1 MAWPPPRCP
10 WSPAPTSSRRLQ
22 NDGRATPQLGQGSRR
37 RDAVRIA
44 QVAGRGVRGRTGNP
58 VPRAG
63 RPRPVRRNTAFLA
76 RRPRRRSHLDAAADG
91 GTPGRTEGLSHR
103 PGVHQT
109 QRPRSR
115 PYQPADSGGVGRGGR
130 LSVPHQLADVFGGDV
145 QPSRVRSRRRRIS
158 RRRHPACADGEGG
171 DPHRSR
177 PAVTPIYPFSAIV
190 GHDRLRLALLL
201 CAVRPEIGGVLIRG
215 EKGTAKSTAVRA
227 LAHVLAEVDG
237 ASLVELPIGAT
248 EDRVVGSLDLQK
260 VLRDGEHAFSPG
272 LLARAHGGVLYV
284 DEVNLLHD
292 HLVDVILDAA
302 AMGRVH
308 VERDGVSHSHEAR
321 FVLIGTMNPEEGE
334 LRPQLLDRFGLTVDV
349 HASRDVEVRADVIR
363 QRMAFEAEPAVFA
376 ERYAEADAELARRV
390 AAARLRVG
398 SVALPDNELRRI
410 AALCAAFDVDG
421 MRADLVVARTA
432 VAHAAWRGASV
443 VAEEDIRVAA
453 ELALPHR
460 RRRDPFDDP
469 GLDPEQLD
477 DAMAQARGAADEPD
491 PDPPG
496 GGESTSAESSED
508 AVPQRNSASHSR
520 PSAAPSP
527 VFRTRAL
534 VVPGVGEGAPGR
546 RSRAR
551 NRTGKAISATDER
564 DAGHGVH
571 VFGTLLATAARQRH
585 PGAPR
590 PQPEDV
596 RRAIREGREGNLVI
610 FVVDA
615 SGSMAARD
623 RMSAVSGATLS
634 LLRDAYQRR
643 DKVAVIT
650 FRQQDAQLL
659 LPPTTSVHIAGR
671 RLARFDT
678 GGKTPLAQGLLAAR
692 DVVVREKAR
701 DRARRSLVVVLTDGR
716 ATGGPDPLGRARV
729 AAARLVAEG
738 AAAVVIDCETSY
750 VRLGWA
756 EELAMQLGAPSVRLA
771 QLRADALTDVVRTAA

>member
-1 MAWPPPRCP
+1 
-10 WSPAPTSSRRLQ
+10 
-22 NDGRATPQLGQGSRR
+22 
-37 RDAVRIA
+37 
-44 QVAGRGVRGRTGNP
+44 
-58 VPRAG
+58 
-63 RPRPVRRNTAFLA
+63 
-76 RRPRRRSHLDAAADG
+76 
-91 GTPGRTEGLSHR
+91 
-103 PGVHQT
+103 
-109 QRPRSR
+109 
-115 PYQPADSGGVGRGGR
+115 
-130 LSVPHQLADVFGGDV
+130 
-145 QPSRVRSRRRRIS
+145 
-158 RRRHPACADGEGG
+158 
-171 DPHRSR
+171 
-177 PAVTPIYPFSAIV
+177 VTPYPFSALV
-190 GHDRLRLALLL
+190 GHDRLRLALVL
-201 CAVRPEIGGVLIRG
+201 CAVQREIGGVLIRG
-215 EKGTAKSTAVRA
+215 EKGTAKSTAVRG
-227 LAHVLAEVDG
+227 LAAVLSAVDED
-237 ASLVELPIGAT
+237 ARLVELPIGAT
-248 EDRVVGSLDLQK
+248 EDRVVGSLDLQR

-292 HLVDVILDAA
+292 HLVDVLLDAA

-349 HASRDVEVRADVIR
+349 AASRDVDVRVEVVRR
-363 QRMAFEAEPAVFA
+363 RMAYEADPVGFA
-376 ERYAEADAELARRV
+376 ARYADEDAELARRI
-390 AAARLRVG
+390 AAARASLAG
-398 SVALPDNELRRI
+398 VALPDGELRRI
-410 AALCAAFDVDG
+410 AALCSAFDVDV

-432 VAHAAWRGASV
+432 VAHAALRGAKT

-469 GLDPEQLD
+469 GLDPDQLD
-477 DAMAQARGAADEPD
+477 EALKQARESSEQPEPEPE

-496 GGESTSAESSED
+496 GGEAPGSAADQAAPQGNSPASATRTSA
-508 AVPQRNSASHSR
+508 P
-520 PSAAPSP
+520 PAAA
-527 VFRTRAL
+527 FRTKAL

-551 NRTGKAISATDER
+551 NRTGTTVSATEDPE
-564 DAGHGVH
+564 AGHGVH
-571 VFGTLLATAARQRH
+571 VFGTLLAAAGHQVK
-585 PGAPR
+585 PGRVSVGPS
-590 PQPEDV
+590 DV

-623 RMSAVSGATLS
+623 RMAAVGGATLS

-650 FRQQDAQLL
+650 FRGQRADVI
-659 LPPTTSVHIAGR
+659 LPPTSSVHIASR

-716 ATGGPDPLGRARV
+716 ATGGPDPLGRTRT
-729 AAARLVAEG
+729 AARLLVAEG
-738 AAAVVIDCETSY
+738 AAAVVVDCETSY
-750 VRLGWA
+750 VRLGLA
-756 EELAMQLGAPSVRLA
+756 SELANQLGAPAVRLA
-771 QLRADALTDVVRTAA
+771 QLRADALTRLVKSEADLGAA

>member
-1 MAWPPPRCP
+1 
-10 WSPAPTSSRRLQ
+10 
-22 NDGRATPQLGQGSRR
+22 
-37 RDAVRIA
+37 VI
-44 QVAGRGVRGRTGNP
+44 
-58 VPRAG
+58 
-63 RPRPVRRNTAFLA
+63 
-76 RRPRRRSHLDAAADG
+76 
-91 GTPGRTEGLSHR
+91 
-103 PGVHQT
+103 
-109 QRPRSR
+109 
-115 PYQPADSGGVGRGGR
+115 
-130 LSVPHQLADVFGGDV
+130 
-145 QPSRVRSRRRRIS
+145 RV
-158 RRRHPACADGEGG
+158 
-171 DPHRSR
+171 
-177 PAVTPIYPFSAIV
+177 YPFSAIV

-227 LAHVLAEVDG
+227 LAHVLAEAG
-237 ASLVELPIGAT
+237 AADAAASGGVGGHIVELPIGAT

-349 HASRDVEVRADVIR
+349 RASRDVDVRADVIR
-363 QRMAFEAEPAVFA
+363 QRMAFEADPEGFA
-376 ERYAEADAELARRV
+376 ERYADADAELARRV
-390 AAARLRVG
+390 ATART
-398 SVALPDNELRRI
+398 SVDSVRLPDNELRRI

-432 VAHAAWRGASV
+432 VAHAAWRGADE

-469 GLDPEQLD
+469 GLDPELLD
-477 DAMAQARGAADEPD
+477 EAMAQAGESADEPEPD
-491 PDPPG
+491 PDPNPPG
-496 GGESTSAESSED
+496 GGESSTGPESP
-508 AVPQRNSASHSR
+508 VPQRDSGSRSR
-520 PSAAPSP
+520 PSAPPSP

-551 NRTGKAISATDER
+551 NRTGKAISATEDW

-571 VFGTLLATAARQRH
+571 VFGTLLAAAGRQRR
-585 PGAPR
+585 PGRPR
-590 PQPEDV
+590 PQPDDV

-659 LPPTTSVHIAGR
+659 LPPTSSVHIAGR

-716 ATGGPDPLGRARV
+716 ATGGPDPLGRART
-729 AAARLVAEG
+729 AAALLVAEG
-738 AAAVVIDCETSY
+738 AAAVVVDCETSH
-750 VRLGWA
+750 VRLGLA
-756 EELAMQLGAPSVRLA
+756 EQLAGYLGAPAVRLA